1 MDPKDIRT
9 LKILEKVENDNT
21 TSQRVLA
28 RDLGISLGLVNSF
41 IKRLAKKGYFKVTHV
56 PKNRIRY
63 ILTPQGVAEKSRL
76 TYEYIQLS
84 YKFYKDARK
93 KLRDLYSELEKQG
106 VIRIVF
112 YGAGDLAEIAYISL
126 QESSIELVAVVDDE
140 RVGKRFMEFTV
151 TNPKRIGSLWFDKI
165 LITSINSTG
174 PLFEKIVCFLLTYT
188 PKYDQTPC
196 F

>member
-1 MDPKDIRT
+1 MPHR
-9 LKILEKVENDNT
+9 ILEKVDNDDT
-21 TSQRVLA
+21 ASQRDLA
-28 RDLGISLGLVNSF
+28 RDLNISLGLANSF
-41 IKRLAKKGYFKVTHV
+41 VKQLAKKGYFKVKHIS
-56 PKNRIRY
+56 KNRIRY

-151 TNPKRIGSLWFDKI
+151 AHPNRIGSLWFDRI

-174 PLFEKIVCFLLTYT
+174 TPVEKIAAMGISSDIVVEIV
-188 PKYDQTPC
+188 
-196 F
+196 